1 MVDIYLPVPVD
12 HLIYCSVKC
21 YIIVSL
27 VPKVGF
33 GTAGLFK
40 DTKSSVLVA
49 LSSGYRYLF
58 INIKLR
64 KLFNISLSA
73 VLSYKAPYDALLY
86 MHSTCSLMKRYKD
99 MCMPSNS

>member
-1 MVDIYLPVPVD
+1 MTLEKVEYRKLIFICMYQID

-21 YIIVSL
+21 CIIVSP

-73 VLSYKAPYDALLY
+73 VLTL
-86 MHSTCSLMKRYKD
+86 
-99 MCMPSNS
+99 